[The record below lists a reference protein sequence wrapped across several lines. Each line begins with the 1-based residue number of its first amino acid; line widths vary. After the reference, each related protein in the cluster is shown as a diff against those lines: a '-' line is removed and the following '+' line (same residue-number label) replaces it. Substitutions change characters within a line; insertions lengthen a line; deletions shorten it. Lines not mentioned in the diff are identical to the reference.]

1 MKKLIFFLLLI
12 SNWVFA
18 QQVESVHHKIFNQ
31 FPHVR
36 DFAMTTA
43 QNEIYFTV
51 ESYKKEYSYIA
62 FIRRNKK
69 GNWSQPKVASFSG
82 MYKDLEPFLS
92 PNGLTL
98 YFATNRKDNI
108 STEIKKDIDIWYVTR
123 TSLKSKWSEPKNIG
137 SVINTSANEYYP
149 SVTNNGDL
157 FFTAAY
163 KDAKGKEDIYVSRY
177 VNGKY
182 QKPVSLSS
190 AINTEKYEFNA
201 YVAPDESFMI
211 FTSYGR
217 KGSYGGGDLF
227 ISFKNK
233 QNQWLPAENLG
244 ASINSNKIDFCPF
257 IDLKTNTLYFTSD
270 RSSIQ
275 KSFKSRKN
283 IHQLQEILKTKAN
296 GLGRMYKV
304 DLSGILNK
312 KRD

>member
-1 MKKLIFFLLLI
+1 MKKLILFLLLI
-12 SNWVFA
+12 SNSIFA

-36 DFAMTTA
+36 DFAMTVA
-43 QNEIYFTV
+43 QDEIYFTV

-62 FIRRNKK
+62 FIKK
-69 GNWSQPKVASFSG
+69 NRKGKWSQPKVASFSG

-92 PNGLTL
+92 PDGLTL

-108 STEIKKDIDIWYVTR
+108 SIEVKKDIDIWYVTR
-123 TSLKSKWSEPKNIG
+123 TSLKSKWSDPKNIG

-149 SVTNNGDL
+149 SVTNKGDL

-177 VNGKY
+177 VKGKY
-182 QKPVSLSS
+182 QKPVSLST

-257 IDLKTNTLYFTSD
+257 LDLKTNTLYFTSD

-275 KSFKSRKN
+275 KSFKSKKN
-283 IHQLQEILKTKAN
+283 IQQLQEILKTKAN

-304 DLSGILNK
+304 DISGILNK